1 MAGAGEGGLRVRD
14 HLLLSLLLA
23 LLPQLIRS
31 TSSKAVQRMFRE
43 VGRIGIMKVRTDN
56 VSARDQQ

>member
-1 MAGAGEGGLRVRD
+1 MRVRD